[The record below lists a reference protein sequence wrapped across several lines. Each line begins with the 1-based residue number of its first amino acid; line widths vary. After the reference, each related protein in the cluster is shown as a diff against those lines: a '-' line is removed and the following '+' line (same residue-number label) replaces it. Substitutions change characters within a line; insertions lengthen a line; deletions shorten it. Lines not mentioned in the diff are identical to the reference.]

1 MPLQK
6 PTVALIQEYVTL
18 FSRDAECVASDAAL
32 ALLVKTFPR
41 NQEMG
46 EVLLKVAAVNQIY
59 NAGLQTKAIYAVA
72 RLICDLEVDGKL
84 DQGSLDLVDEI
95 AHSKIGEHKRYVFAT
110 KYCHWHRPVHYPIY
124 DSSVQELIWKY
135 KRQDGFAQ
143 FQKKVLWRYPGYKEI
158 VDKFME
164 YYGLAGISYR
174 ELDKF
179 LWRYKG

>member
-72 RLICDLEVDGKL
+72 RLICASLKSRLTVSLATSLCWTCSKTKARSTIC
-84 DQGSLDLVDEI
+84 GSL
-95 AHSKIGEHKRYVFAT
+95 AT
-110 KYCHWHRPVHYPIY
+110 
-124 DSSVQELIWKY
+124 SS
-135 KRQDGFAQ
+135 
-143 FQKKVLWRYPGYKEI
+143 
-158 VDKFME
+158 
-164 YYGLAGISYR
+164 
-174 ELDKF
+174 
-179 LWRYKG
+179 